1 MANDLGDK
9 LDTVNTEMCTFRRYN
24 NGAHICAYED
34 GACDSKGSSIKL
46 KGVQGAV
53 LGRDMAPVCMYF
65 TKHQKAQKQDAPGWD
80 SEKSYKTNPYDN
92 SAGWKNPVDG
102 GK

>member
-24 NGAHICAYED
+24 NDMHICAYEE

-53 LGRDMAPVCMYF
+53 LGRDMAPICMYF
-65 TKHQKAQKQDAPGWD
+65 TKHQKKVQKQDD
-80 SEKSYKTNPYDN
+80 SEKSYKTDPYDN
-92 SAGWKNPVDG
+92 GVGWKNPLDG